1 MKLYF
6 IGILIILSIKLIGQ
20 DITDFNP
27 DKPHHPDSIK
37 RWTKDTMREISKKHP
52 GFYRYTT
59 KKRFDFL
66 IDSTV
71 QTVTDSLTALD
82 FYRKLK
88 PLFAQI
94 GCLHTGVSLAPE
106 YDNYLSKTATLIPIE
121 VFINNEKQVFITK
134 YYSADQL
141 IPLKSEILS
150 INDRPIKEILKTLFK
165 AIPSDGYNETEKI
178 LLLNHRFAFWYQ
190 TIIDVNEKFQ
200 VSIKSEGSNKTYELK
215 GVGKEVFP
223 TMESLESSNDKQ
235 LEFEI
240 RESIGILK
248 IHSFAKTVI
257 KDNGQNFKKFIK
269 TTFKTIKTKHIQNL
283 IVDLRYNTGGTD
295 GNAAL
300 LASYFFDKSFRYW
313 DKIEVTEALAKE
325 IKGLVRVVYGKPIKK
340 DSTYLWRKS
349 KFTNEFNYY
358 ETQKPAKCNFNGQT
372 YILTNG
378 LCLSSCGDV
387 TAILSYNKKA
397 KVIGQESGGGFQGNT
412 SGIIPTTKIPTGL
425 LITIPLQKYTNAVD
439 LNKNFGRG
447 TIPDYE
453 VTLTLNDWTDKK
465 DVEMEFALKLIKG
478 E

>member
-1 MKLYF
+1 MRLYF
-6 IGILIILSIKLIGQ
+6 VGILIILSIKLIGQ
-20 DITDFNP
+20 DITDFDPN
-27 DKPHHPDSIK
+27 KKFHPDSIK
-37 RWTKDTMREISKKHP
+37 RWTNSIMTETSKKHP

-59 KKRFDFL
+59 KKRFGFL
-66 IDSTV
+66 IDSTM

-82 FYRKLK
+82 FYRKIK
-88 PLFAQI
+88 PLYGQI
-94 GCLHTGVSLAPE
+94 GCLHTGVSLSPE
-106 YDNYLSKTATLIPIE
+106 YDNYLGKTSTLIPIE

-134 YYSADQL
+134 YYSTDQS

-190 TIIDVNEKFQ
+190 TVIDINENFEI
-200 VSIKSEGSNKTYELK
+200 SIKSEEATETYKLK
-215 GVGKEVFP
+215 GVAKEIFP

-240 RESIGILK
+240 RGNTGILMV
-248 IHSFAKTVI
+248 HSFAKTVI
-257 KDNGQNFKKFIK
+257 KNNGQNFKKFIK
-269 TTFKTIKTKHIQNL
+269 TTFKTIKAKRIQNL

-295 GNAAL
+295 GNAVF
-300 LASYFFDKSFRYW
+300 LASHFFDKPFRYW
-313 DKIEVTEALAKE
+313 DKIEVTEDLAKE

-340 DSTYLWRKS
+340 DTTYLWRKS

-358 ETQKPAKCNFNGQT
+358 ETQKPAKYNFNGQT

-387 TAILSYNKKA
+387 TAILSHNKKA
-397 KVIGQESGGGFQGNT
+397 KVLGQESGGGFQGNT
-412 SGIIPTTKIPTGL
+412 SGIIPTSKIPTGL
-425 LITIPLQKYTNAVD
+425 VITIPLQKYTNAVD
-439 LNKNFGRG
+439 LNKNFGHG
-447 TIPDYE
+447 TMPDYPMTP
-453 VTLTLNDWTDKK
+453 TLKNWVDKK
-465 DVEMEFALKLIKG
+465 DVEMELALKLIKG